1 MKEIDNNTLRKIADD
16 IFNLYQ
22 KEKNGLSYG
31 ANVID
36 ELHAGENAHSRI
48 LRMLL
53 QYESEGKRPIYS
65 SFLALLSNKCDDIS
79 KLRIISP
86 KFTNEEERID
96 VLVKDYS
103 HSCPYYA
110 IIIENKVCG
119 ATDQDQQIQRYI
131 DKIIKDCFPIER
143 IFVVYLTKDGEKIVS
158 EDSLTK
164 EAKQILGVSES
175 SMGRYIPLDYKN
187 HILPWLENE
196 VLPNLTIK
204 ERILVSSIQLY
215 IDYLKGILN
224 IRDNDKQITN
234 KLYIK
239 MKNDLNIGSLKESIE
254 LYQKVDLLKETSSNL
269 LNMFINET
277 LERNL
282 YQPLLDA
289 FPGSEIVDKRV
300 QEKCFGFTMK
310 IQEWKNCQIVV
321 DWDPRQYYAITHIN
335 VETNPIDDDTRE
347 SIHKVLPDGKN
358 TNWSPWWNHLKKRID
373 SADSINIWN
382 DVEKGTVFR
391 FFKDWISDVINKT
404 KDIPGI

>member
-1 MKEIDNNTLRKIADD
+1 MKEINNTTLRKIADD

-96 VLVKDYS
+96 VLVKEYS
-103 HSCPYYA
+103 HSCRYA

-131 DKIIKDCFPIER
+131 DKIKNRFPIEN
-143 IFVVYLTKDGEKIVS
+143 IFVVYLTKDGEKKVS

-164 EAKQILGVSES
+164 EAKKILGVSES

-215 IDYLKGILN
+215 VDYLKGIFN
-224 IRDNDKQITN
+224 IRDNERLITN
-234 KLYIK
+234 ILYIK

-254 LYQKVDLLKETSSNL
+254 LYQKVDLLKETSTNL
-269 LNMFINET
+269 LNKFINET

-289 FPGSEIVDKRV
+289 FPESEIVDKRV

-310 IQEWKNCQIVV
+310 IQDWKNCQIVV
-321 DWDPRQYYAITHIN
+321 YWDPLQYYAITHIN
-335 VETNPIDDDTRE
+335 VKTNPIDADTRD
-347 SIHKVLPDGKN
+347 SIHKALPGGKN
-358 TNWSPWWNHLKKRID
+358 TEWSPWWNYLKNHID
-373 SADSINIWN
+373 SADSINIWH
-382 DVEKGTVFR
+382 DVENGTVLS
-391 FFKDWISDVINKT
+391 FFKDWISNVINKT
-404 KDIPGI
+404 KDIPDI

>member
-1 MKEIDNNTLRKIADD
+1 MKEIDNITLRKIADD

-36 ELHAGENAHSRI
+36 EVHAGENAHSRI

-143 IFVVYLTKDGEKIVS
+143 IFVVYLTKDGEKIV
-158 EDSLTK
+158 
-164 EAKQILGVSES
+164 
-175 SMGRYIPLDYKN
+175 
-187 HILPWLENE
+187 
-196 VLPNLTIK
+196 
-204 ERILVSSIQLY
+204 
-215 IDYLKGILN
+215 
-224 IRDNDKQITN
+224 
-234 KLYIK
+234 
-239 MKNDLNIGSLKESIE
+239 
-254 LYQKVDLLKETSSNL
+254 
-269 LNMFINET
+269 
-277 LERNL
+277 
-282 YQPLLDA
+282 
-289 FPGSEIVDKRV
+289 
-300 QEKCFGFTMK
+300 
-310 IQEWKNCQIVV
+310 
-321 DWDPRQYYAITHIN
+321 
-335 VETNPIDDDTRE
+335 
-347 SIHKVLPDGKN
+347 
-358 TNWSPWWNHLKKRID
+358 
-373 SADSINIWN
+373 
-382 DVEKGTVFR
+382 
-391 FFKDWISDVINKT
+391 
-404 KDIPGI
+404 